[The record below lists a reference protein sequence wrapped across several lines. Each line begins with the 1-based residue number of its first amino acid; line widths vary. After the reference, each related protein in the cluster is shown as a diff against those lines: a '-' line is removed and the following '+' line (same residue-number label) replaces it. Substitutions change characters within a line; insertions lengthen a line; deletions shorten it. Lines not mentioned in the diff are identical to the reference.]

1 MIGGGKIGE
10 GSFGCIYHPPL
21 NKDGSESENRKF
33 VSKIQKDNKYA
44 NNEKKIGELVSKIDG
59 YINHFAPVL
68 VKENLKITK
77 IKKNFFK
84 DCSALKDDDDDDE
97 EKTKKLIMM
106 KMEYINGEEF
116 ITYLIKNKENV
127 TIVKN
132 LIASYTHLLTSI
144 KLLTDIRVIHFDLK
158 GDNILFNKDKEIPIM
173 IDFGLSIN
181 MNELINQSISV
192 EKLRK
197 FFYVF
202 GPDYY
207 VWPIEVHYICYLL
220 NVNEN
225 PSPKE
230 ITKICNE
237 YVDNNAA
244 LKINCSS
251 NFMNSYKSSCKD
263 ILLEMNKLN
272 FGDKINKILSYWHT
286 WDNYSLSIIYLQFIY
301 YLNITGYIKNTLI
314 IKFSEL
320 LLTNINPNPKKRL
333 NVLKT
338 KQNFKKFLYNLNIDS
353 VLNFQEVKEMFLFNK
368 QNIKKALKAQKKLL
382 NKRSKILKF

>member
-1 MIGGGKIGE
+1 MIGGDKIGE
-10 GSFGCIYHPPL
+10 GSFGCIYHPTL
-21 NKDGSESENRKF
+21 NKDGSESENKKF

-59 YINHFAPVL
+59 YINHFAPVVL
-68 VKENLKITK
+68 KETLKITK
-77 IKKNFFK
+77 IKRDFFK
-84 DCSALKDDDDDDE
+84 DCSALKDDDK
-97 EKTKKLIMM
+97 KTTDLIMM

-181 MNELINQSISV
+181 MNELINQNISV

-220 NVNEN
+220 NVNDN

-230 ITKICNE
+230 IKKICDE
-237 YVDNNAA
+237 YVNNNAP

-251 NFMNSYKSSCKD
+251 DFINSYKSSCENV
-263 ILLEMNKLN
+263 LLEINKLN
-272 FGDKINKILSYWHT
+272 FGDKINKVLSFWYT

-301 YLNITGYIKNTLI
+301 YLNITGYLKNDLI

-320 LLTNINPNPKKRL
+320 LLININPNPEKRL

-338 KQNFKKFLYNLNIDS
+338 KQDFTEFLYNLNIDS

-382 NKRSKILKF
+382 NKRSKSIRFEN